1 MWIRSGSVNVHF
13 RCLAVAVGLLL
24 FADIGVAQE
33 DPATIEQAAKVYDL
47 RKFETPSDARQV
59 GVRRLASL
67 TYNSGEKSAAAYEA
81 AKKQLLV
88 GGWKELPGG
97 YATNEYA
104 SGTFANG
111 AYRLSISAMPT
122 TGEDKKPVT
131 MIAINNHGNI
141 AYNKLPLPPGAEP
154 LFVGDVSAMFLTAAE
169 QKPTIEKC
177 RELLVQAGWQPYGEA
192 GDQFFFKKNA
202 VRLSA
207 YITIAPAQQN
217 KTSLTFT
224 SELMS
229 VDLDAPPDATA
240 IHFAES
246 TGSLHF
252 DSTQSLE
259 KLIGFY
265 KQRLESLGWKP
276 TTERPIK
283 IDLNETMIFRNQAQD
298 LLQLELHEVDNIC
311 RGTLRHESAEEVAD
325 LERLLKEEAER
336 VAKEMKDKP
345 ELTAVSL
352 ELPAKAK
359 VTEEKD
365 HSLEFEIPS
374 GTTKATI
381 ESISKQLKAAGW
393 SEQSL
398 AREAIAGALSY
409 KKDSATIDLI
419 YTDTGVTAAEIS
431 ISSFSVKLKKK

>member
-1 MWIRSGSVNVHF
+1 
-13 RCLAVAVGLLL
+13 
-24 FADIGVAQE
+24 
-33 DPATIEQAAKVYDL
+33 
-47 RKFETPSDARQV
+47 
-59 GVRRLASL
+59 
-67 TYNSGEKSAAAYEA
+67 
-81 AKKQLLV
+81 
-88 GGWKELPGG
+88 
-97 YATNEYA
+97 
-104 SGTFANG
+104 
-111 AYRLSISAMPT
+111 
-122 TGEDKKPVT
+122 
-131 MIAINNHGNI
+131 
-141 AYNKLPLPPGAEP
+141 
-154 LFVGDVSAMFLTAAE
+154 
-169 QKPTIEKC
+169 
-177 RELLVQAGWQPYGEA
+177 
-192 GDQFFFKKNA
+192 
-202 VRLSA
+202 
-207 YITIAPAQQN
+207 
-217 KTSLTFT
+217 
-224 SELMS
+224 
-229 VDLDAPPDATA
+229 
-240 IHFAES
+240 
-246 TGSLHF
+246 
-252 DSTQSLE
+252 
-259 KLIGFY
+259 
-265 KQRLESLGWKP
+265 
-276 TTERPIK
+276 
-283 IDLNETMIFRNQAQD
+283 MIFRNQAQD